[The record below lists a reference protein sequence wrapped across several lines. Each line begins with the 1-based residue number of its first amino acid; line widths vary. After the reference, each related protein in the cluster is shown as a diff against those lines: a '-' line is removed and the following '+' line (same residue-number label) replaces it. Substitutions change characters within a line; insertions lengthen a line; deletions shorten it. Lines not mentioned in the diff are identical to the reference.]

1 MIGRCTLVLSVVSAA
16 LAVPLQV
23 DLGYS
28 IYQGVANSITG
39 LTTFKGCADPLHTRS
54 SKVSNVQSIFSI
66 RYTTPPLGSL
76 RWQAPQSPAV
86 NRTAVISAADFGPA
100 CPNSPLSLGAFGSVG
115 AIPGDEDC
123 LNLNVYAPT
132 TAPAAGLPVLV
143 YIHGG
148 GYGAGNGQQDM
159 TSIINTNGNSFI
171 AVTIQYRVSKTPQL
185 S

>member
-1 MIGRCTLVLSVVSAA
+1 LIWGTPSIKVLRTPPQVLQLSKGAQI
-16 LAVPLQV
+16 PL
-23 DLGYS
+23 Y
-28 IYQGVANSITG
+28 
-39 LTTFKGCADPLHTRS
+39 TRL
-54 SKVSNVQSIFSI
+54 SKVEDIQLMFRI
-66 RYTTPPLGSL
+66 RYAAPPLGSL
-76 RWQAPQSPAV
+76 RWQAPLRPAV

-100 CPNSPLSLGAFGSVG
+100 CPNSPLSLGVLGTFG

-132 TAPAAGLPVLV
+132 TAPGTGLPVLV

-148 GYGAGNGQQDM
+148 GYGAGDGKQDM

-171 AVTIQYRVSKTPQL
+171 AVTIQYRVSEISQL

>member
-1 MIGRCTLVLSVVSAA
+1 M
-16 LAVPLQV
+16 
-23 DLGYS
+23 
-28 IYQGVANSITG
+28 
-39 LTTFKGCADPLHTRS
+39 
-54 SKVSNVQSIFSI
+54 IFSI
-66 RYTTPPLGSL
+66 RYAAPPLGSL

-100 CPNSPLSLGAFGSVG
+100 CPNSPLSLGVFGSVG

-132 TAPAAGLPVLV
+132 TALAAGLPVLV

-148 GYGAGNGQQDM
+148 GYGAGDGKQDM

-171 AVTIQYRVSKTPQL
+171 AVTIQYRVSTN
-185 S
+185 STNSHECNFR

>member
-1 MIGRCTLVLSVVSAA
+1 MR
-16 LAVPLQV
+16 
-23 DLGYS
+23 
-28 IYQGVANSITG
+28 
-39 LTTFKGCADPLHTRS
+39 ADPLHTRS
-54 SKVSNVQSIFSI
+54 SKVSNVRLVFRI
-66 RYTTPPLGSL
+66 RYAAPPLGSL
-76 RWQAPQSPAV
+76 RWQAPQSPTI

-100 CPNSPLSLGAFGSVG
+100 CPNSPLSLGIFGSVG

-132 TAPAAGLPVLV
+132 TAPDGGLPVLV

-171 AVTIQYRVSKTPQL
+171 AVTIQYRVRKTPQL